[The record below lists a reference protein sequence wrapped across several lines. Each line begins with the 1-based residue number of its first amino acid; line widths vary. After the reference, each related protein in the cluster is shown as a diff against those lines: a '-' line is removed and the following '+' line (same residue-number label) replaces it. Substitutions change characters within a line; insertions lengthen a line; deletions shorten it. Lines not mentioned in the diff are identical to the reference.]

1 MPSFVSMHFNKSL
14 YSSSKSTDLISR
26 PQTTGQTRESLLGK
40 CVCLSIGAQDHTRFI
55 TTKMFYIDHILT
67 QCLGIQLFPFRVFYN
82 FLELVSKPV
91 LMAAFW
97 REKELGKTL
106 STGRQ
111 APAPP
116 SYFFPPIQH
125 IHISRWKDDKDLFT
139 QKHLSSQQQT
149 AALYLREKALF

>member
-1 MPSFVSMHFNKSL
+1 MPSFVSMHFNESL

-40 CVCLSIGAQDHTRFI
+40 CICLSIGAQDHTRFI

-67 QCLGIQLFPFRVFYN
+67 QCLGIQLFPFQVFYN

-91 LMAAFW
+91 PMAAFW

-125 IHISRWKDDKDLFT
+125 IHISRWKDDKDLFA